1 MNLLNKIL
9 LKKLNNSA
17 FFYTLITSTLIMNNI
32 SELFVLLFKDL
43 SLLNTTEKEFSVPK
57 KRLTLKK
64 LDH

>member
-57 KRLTLKK
+57 KRLNLKK